1 MIGAIRNHFQKHTEE
16 VYSTIKLID
25 IEERFDLAFSRFFG
39 LYLAKVSRYFNL
51 TPTQVSLI
59 SLFVGIVGG
68 AMLFYQE
75 SLVITIWAAVLISLA
90 GVLDSADGQLARMT
104 GQSTEMGRF
113 IDGFIDNAVFV
124 TCYLAGSAYFAQGDF
139 GWSIYL
145 LAVPAGLISHS
156 FASQIYD
163 FYKSEFLYFVA
174 GSHSSRVK
182 TVAELDEMPKGVGFW
197 AKFFKKIE
205 IDYTKR
211 QWMLTNRT
219 DETRALYETAAF
231 SPSTRDKFIQKYR
244 ETFNPIMFWW
254 ALIGGSNTHRTLIM
268 LFSIMGRFDLYLI
281 VCLIK
286 IVPLV
291 TIVVAQKIMDDD
303 FQKQLKF
310 EFAV

>member
-1 MIGAIRNHFQKHTEE
+1 MIGSVINHFQKHTKE

-39 LYLAKVSRYFNL
+39 LYFAKIGRYFNM

-59 SLFVGIVGG
+59 SLFVGVVGG
-68 AMLFYQE
+68 AMLFFQE
-75 SLVITIWAAVLISLA
+75 SWVITAWAAFLISLA

-124 TCYLAGSAYFAQGDF
+124 TCYLAGSAYYVQTDM
-139 GWSIYL
+139 GWTIFL
-145 LAVPAGLISHS
+145 LAVPAGIISHS

-163 FYKSEFLYFVA
+163 FYKSEFLYYVA
-174 GSHSSRVK
+174 GSKSSKVK
-182 TVAELDEMPKGVGFW
+182 SIQELEEMPEGTSFW
-197 AKFFKKIE
+197 ARFFKKIE
-205 IDYTKR
+205 VDYTKR
-211 QWMLTNRT
+211 QWMLSTRN
-219 DETRALYETAAF
+219 DETRNLYEVAAF
-231 SPSTRDKFIQKYR
+231 TPSTREKFIEKYR
-244 ETFNPIMFWW
+244 DTFNPIMFWW

-268 LFSIMGRFDLYLI
+268 LFSVMGRFDLYLI

-286 IVPLV
+286 LVPLA
-291 TIVVAQKIMDDD
+291 IVMVAQKVMDDD

-310 EFAV
+310 ELAV